1 MSAEVIDGFLSTPL
15 FKPDVDDTDD
25 MVEDKEPA
33 AVLGV
38 LWKVI
43 KPTISMNRS
52 NCDFCF
58 FSTRVSDD
66 CVLYS
71 ICVIRYLCYTLGS
84 SFLLRVQKL
93 Q

>member
-15 FKPDVDDTDD
+15 FKPDVNDTDD

-43 KPTISMNRS
+43 TSAIFRNRS
-52 NCDFCF
+52 NRDFCF
-58 FSTRVSDD
+58 R
-66 CVLYS
+66 
-71 ICVIRYLCYTLGS
+71 
-84 SFLLRVQKL
+84 
-93 Q
+93 

>member
-15 FKPDVDDTDD
+15 FEPDVDDTDD

-43 KPTISMNRS
+43 QPIISLNRS

-58 FSTRVSDD
+58 
-66 CVLYS
+66 L
-71 ICVIRYLCYTLGS
+71 
-84 SFLLRVQKL
+84 
-93 Q
+93 